1 METEIV
7 QNVEIESNRTKIL
20 KLAMKLDQLFLSS
33 PSIEDSIKYEMLP
46 GKYASDPWGPLC
58 DFMHIVAE
66 YNIPTF
72 WALSTTPGKKTSCL
86 ITDHIKEMSKGNDMI
101 KKTLLL
107 ETPCAQT
114 WEMANRMLQ
123 IHLDIPS
130 PTERINLQSMQLPN
144 LDMTFHQYQL
154 VAAAYY
160 ATTSIS
166 CRRLRDMF
174 GNYPAS
180 NFMLSIKNG
189 YMKLTLN
196 RAKNISADR
205 STQYC
210 IDWWSGEVAKQ
221 MNSSAEYVQ
230 HFNKIFWNLPFG
242 SFYNNIVYLSCQ
254 KDVLKKNAPKYFP

>member
-1 METEIV
+1 MEKEIV
-7 QNVEIESNRTKIL
+7 QNVEIKSNRTKIL
-20 KLAMKLDQLFLSS
+20 KLAMKLDQLFLHS
-33 PSIEDSIKYEMLP
+33 PLIEEAIKYEMLP
-46 GKYASDPWGPLC
+46 GKNASDPWGPLYY
-58 DFMHIVAE
+58 FMHIVTE

-107 ETPCAQT
+107 ESPCAQT
-114 WEMANRMLQ
+114 WKMANRMLQ

-160 ATTSIS
+160 STTSTS

-174 GNYPAS
+174 GNYVAS
-180 NFMLSIKNG
+180 TFALSINNKV
-189 YMKLTLN
+189 KLILN

-210 IDWWSGEVAKQ
+210 IDWWSGEVAQQ
-221 MNSSAEYVQ
+221 MISSAEYVQ
-230 HFNKIFWNLPFG
+230 HYNKILWNMPFG
-242 SFYNNIVYLSCQ
+242 SFFDNLIYLSCQ
-254 KDVLKKNAPKYFP
+254 RDVLKKNAPQYYS